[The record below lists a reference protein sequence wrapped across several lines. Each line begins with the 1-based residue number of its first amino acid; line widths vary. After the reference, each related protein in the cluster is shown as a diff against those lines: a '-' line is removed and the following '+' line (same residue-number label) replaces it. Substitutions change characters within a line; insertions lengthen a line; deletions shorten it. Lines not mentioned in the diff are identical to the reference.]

1 MKKRIYIVIIILIL
15 IFIIFKFYKSNKN
28 VFNDILIFGLW
39 NNITENDEVINTDKN
54 NNDKKYQYEYVINP
68 QKQSNLQIDMLKTI
82 KNEFGTNQK
91 IAPGSVG
98 KFIIKIDKENNI
110 KSRIIIKDATKKPE
124 NLVFILNGEEF
135 YSIKQ
140 LEEKINEIIKETN
153 RIIINWEWK
162 YETNKE
168 QDMQDTKDGKNA
180 QNYIFEVEA
189 ILE

>member
-98 KFIIKIDKENNI
+98 EFIIKIDKENNI

>member
-98 KFIIKIDKENNI
+98 EFIIKIDKENNI
-110 KSRIIIKDATKKPE
+110 KSRIIIKDVTKKPE

>member
-98 KFIIKIDKENNI
+98 EFIIKIDKENNI
-110 KSRIIIKDATKKPE
+110 KNRIIIKDVTKKPE

>member
-68 QKQSNLQIDMLKTI
+68 QKQSNLQIDMLKTV

-98 KFIIKIDKENNI
+98 EFIIKIDKENNI